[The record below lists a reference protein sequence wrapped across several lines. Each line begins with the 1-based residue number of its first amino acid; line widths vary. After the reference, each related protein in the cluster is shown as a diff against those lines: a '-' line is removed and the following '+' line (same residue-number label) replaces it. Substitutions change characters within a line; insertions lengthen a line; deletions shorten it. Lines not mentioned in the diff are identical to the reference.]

1 MYLFQVKG
9 GGKMEEKNQTR
20 IAISVFGVIFVI
32 ILVGLYVGREKG
44 EIKSGGVKREVKEVE
59 NTYRRDDFYKKE
71 SGDSPYEGRLRDTSG
86 KEESTDGSYE
96 EGTVLNRLA
105 NDVSESDQ
113 EELRHDFYGEKLVFA
128 GPPEDAFKIVVEEG
142 GLRVIHHEKAGEE
155 KANSSIYSYAL
166 FDSLS
171 PNRLSIDLYN
181 MSHPPVEMDYYG
193 DEYYLEDYAENIHQ
207 LKIDMK
213 QGDYNRTINLQE
225 GKTILVKYPSSIPE
239 ANIKN
244 IIIKLKKSEIVVAL
258 QRLPDILY

>member
-1 MYLFQVKG
+1 MK
-9 GGKMEEKNQTR
+9 EENQTKV
-20 IAISVFGVIFVI
+20 AILVFGLIFVVI
-32 ILVGLYVGREKG
+32 VVGLYLGREKG
-44 EIKSGGVKREVKEVE
+44 EIKLKGVKKEVRKVE
-59 NTYRRDDFYKKE
+59 STYRRDDFYKKE

-96 EGTVLNRLA
+96 EGSVLEHIPGDA
-105 NDVSESDQ
+105 SESDE
-113 EELRHDFYGEKLVFA
+113 EELRHEFYGEKLVFA
-128 GPPEDAFKIVVEEG
+128 GAPEDAFEIVVDEG
-142 GLRVIHHEKAGEE
+142 EFRVIRYRKGEE
-155 KANSSIYSYAL
+155 ERVDPSVYSYAL
-166 FDSLS
+166 FDSAS

-181 MSHPPVEMDYYG
+181 MSHFPVGMDYHS
-193 DEYYLEDYAENIHQ
+193 DRYYLEDYTGNIYQ

-239 ANIKN
+239 SSIKN